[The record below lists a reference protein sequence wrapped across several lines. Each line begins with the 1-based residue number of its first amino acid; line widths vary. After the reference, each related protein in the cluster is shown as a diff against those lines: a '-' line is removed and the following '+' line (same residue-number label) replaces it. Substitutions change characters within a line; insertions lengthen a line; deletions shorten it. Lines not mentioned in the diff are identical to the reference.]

1 MHSANEICIC
11 LISMILDMGLVD
23 YQDLNWDEIQYFQDM
38 DFCDLG
44 DYYDLVDFHDL
55 VDLVDLGDFYDLV

>member
-1 MHSANEICIC
+1 
-11 LISMILDMGLVD
+11 MILDMGLVD

-55 VDLVDLGDFYDLV
+55 VDLVDLGDFYDLVE